1 MERSGYVCYPL
12 RIRQRIHAMELD
24 RIDRKILSALVDDG
38 RASVESVAERV
49 GLSPTP
55 VRRRIRALEE
65 QGVIRAYRAE
75 IDPEKCGLET
85 QLYVFVKLKSHDRET
100 IDSFETRIRRQPEF
114 QQCALITGAHDY
126 LLTIRIPN
134 MKEYNRYIREI
145 LAEFPGVFGIETSV
159 VVGSIKDA
167 PALPLAR

>member
-1 MERSGYVCYPL
+1 
-12 RIRQRIHAMELD
+12 MELD
-24 RIDRKILSALVDDG
+24 RIDRKILSALIEDG
-38 RASVESVAERV
+38 RASVEAVAERV

-85 QLYVFVKLKSHDRET
+85 QLYVFIKLKSHDRDT
-100 IDSFETRIRRQPEF
+100 IERFEDCVRRQPEF

-126 LLTIRIPN
+126 LLTIRIPSV
-134 MKEYNRYIREI
+134 KEYNRYIREI

-159 VVGSIKDA
+159 VLGCIKDS
-167 PALPLAR
+167 PTLPPER